1 MLTFS
6 ALAGLGLLLSVP
18 STHAG
23 MLERLVDT
31 DGSLDKNDQVRDGG
45 QWADIFPVDLAAG
58 DRLLVEMEGSKKL
71 DTFLVVK
78 APSGQ
83 VFENDDAG
91 SSNVSAID
99 LFADEGGTWIVY
111 ASSYG
116 AGQKGKYSLR
126 ISKAEGDGTAPSAG
140 TTPQHQGGEVQL
152 PSLTMGQASSGRL
165 EAGDLQLDNGEW
177 FDAYEVQLQAGQQVA
192 AEMSSSGLDTY
203 IGVRSPSG
211 DVTGNDDWEGSQ
223 TRSRVEWVVEETGTW
238 VVLATTYAAGQAG
251 DYSVKVEPVTGGG
264 GDSAQAAGGPERW
277 SGSLGEGD
285 QVISSGEWMDPIY
298 VSGEAGERWIVDL
311 RSSSFDPFLVL
322 RTPQEEQLVNDD
334 FEGASDRSL
343 IDYTLPVS
351 GDYIIGVTTYRAG
364 ESGSYDLSLR
374 RVGAEDAPA
383 TASAEGDVYS
393 GSLGSGDEQ
402 LDNGEWYETFMVS
415 GLPGQTLK
423 VEMRGSF
430 DTYLGV
436 LGPND
441 WKAENDDGPDGSGQS
456 LIEEVL
462 TEAGDYLIIATSY
475 AAGQGGDFTVEV
487 TTGQSSQ
494 EEAGQRDVIQ
504 LASGSPTT
512 GTLSA
517 GDMTLEAGEYSD
529 VYVFDAVAGQ
539 GIAASVGSTDFDP
552 YMALMFP
559 DESIVQNDDW
569 EGSSQLS
576 RVELVAPETGRYRLM
591 ATSYRPAATGSYTVQ
606 VDLGGDVDV
615 TQYASHSGVGDTYG
629 VFVGISDYPD
639 GGPSDLDMTRE
650 DAEYL
655 YAGMQ
660 NAGMAPANGVL
671 LTDSQATVDAM
682 VSAVRDLGSRMAED
696 DRLVLFY
703 SGHGGRVEHTG
714 GFQAADPD
722 GFDETLALYDA
733 QITDDA
739 LAAVLDEIEHGTVL
753 VVFDSCFSGGFSK
766 DLISRPNRMGLFSS
780 HEDVTSAVADKF
792 RAGGYLAHFMVEAIG
807 ERRADEDHNRAL
819 TALELSQYL
828 YERYRSDVKSMP
840 QDKSGAYDDIVMTGR
855 NLGYQQI
862 IVDRGGVGPS
872 QVLFAW

>member
-1 MLTFS
+1 MIAT
-6 ALAGLGLLLSVP
+6 LAGLGLLVSLASPVQ
-18 STHAG
+18 AA
-23 MLERLVDT
+23 MLERLVDQ
-31 DGSLDKNDQVRDGG
+31 DGTLDKNDQLRDGG
-45 QWADIFPVDLAAG
+45 QWADIFPVDLQAG

-78 APSGQ
+78 APSGT
-83 VFENDDAG
+83 VYENDDAG

-99 LFADEGGTWIVY
+99 MFAEESGTWIVY

-116 AGQKGKYSLR
+116 SAQKGKYNIR
-126 ISKAEGDGTAPSAG
+126 ISKAEGDGTAP
-140 TTPQHQGGEVQL
+140 PQQAQGGGQADQVDLSQ
-152 PSLTMGQASSGRL
+152 LTMGQPTTGRL
-165 EAGDLQLDNGEW
+165 EAGDAQLDNGEW
-177 FDAYEVQLQAGQQVA
+177 FDAYEVQLQAGQLVA
-192 AEMSSSGLDTY
+192 VDMSSSGLDTY
-203 IGVRSPSG
+203 LGVRSPSG
-211 DVTGNDDWEGSQ
+211 DVNGNDDWEGSR

-238 VVLATTYAAGQAG
+238 VVLATTYAANESG
-251 DYSVKVEPVTGGG
+251 DYTVLVEAGGGG
-264 GDSAQAAGGPERW
+264 GDQAEGPSSDGPDRW
-277 SGSLGEGD
+277 SGSLGDGD
-285 QVISSGEWMDPIY
+285 TVISSGEWMDPIF
-298 VSGEAGERWIVDL
+298 VDGQAGERWIIDL

-322 RTPQEEQLVNDD
+322 RTPEEEQIINDD
-334 FEGASDRSL
+334 FEGANDRSL
-343 IDYTLPVS
+343 IDYTLPVD
-351 GDYIIGVTTYRAG
+351 GQYIIGVTTYRAG

-374 RVGAEDAPA
+374 RVSEDQAAPS
-383 TASAEGDVYS
+383 ASADAITS
-393 GSLGSGDEQ
+393 TLGSGDEQ
-402 LDNGEWYETFMVS
+402 LDNGEWYEIYRVD
-415 GLPGQTLK
+415 GLPGQPLR
-423 VEMRGSF
+423 VEMRGGF
-430 DTYLGV
+430 DTYVGI
-436 LGPND
+436 LGPGD
-441 WKAENDDGPDGSGQS
+441 FKEENDDGPDGSGHS
-456 LIEEVL
+456 LIETVL
-462 TEAGDYLIIATSY
+462 PEAGEYVVIASSY
-475 AAGQGGDFTVEV
+475 AAGQGGEYTLEISA
-487 TTGQSSQ
+487 GQASQ
-494 EEAGQRDVIQ
+494 EEAGQRDVMQ
-504 LASGSPTT
+504 LVSGVSAS

-517 GDMTLEAGEYSD
+517 GDMTLETGEYSD
-529 VYVFDAVAGQ
+529 VFVFDAVQGQ
-539 GIAASVGSTDFDP
+539 GIVASLGATEFDP

-576 RVELVAPETGRYRLM
+576 RVEVVAPETGRYRIM
-591 ATSYRPAATGSYTVQ
+591 ATSYRPGATGDYTVQ
-606 VDLGGDVDV
+606 VDLGAASDV
-615 TQYASHSGVGDTYG
+615 TSYAQHTGVGETYG

-639 GGPSDLDMTRE
+639 DGPSDLDMTRE

-660 NAGMAPANGVL
+660 NAGMDSNNGVL

-682 VSAVRDLGSRMAED
+682 VSAVRDLGSRMTDD

-703 SGHGGRVEHTG
+703 SGHGGRVEHAG

-766 DLISRPNRMGLFSS
+766 DLISRPHRMGLFSS

-807 ERRADEDHNRAL
+807 DRRADEDHNGAL

-872 QVLFAW
+872 QILFAW